1 MSEANAAKKTDPIVV
16 DVSEVVKRY
25 GDFTAVD
32 RVSFSIPGGT
42 IHGLLGPNGAGKT
55 SVIRMMMNIILP
67 DEGTIRVLG
76 ESLDRIATD
85 RIGYLP
91 EERGLY
97 KKMKI
102 LDLLVFFGEIKGM
115 ARADARAKGMSWLER
130 LDLAGHAEKTAEDL
144 SKGMQQKV
152 QFIATV
158 LHEPEL
164 IILDE
169 PFSGLDP
176 VNVNVLKDIILDYHT
191 RGHTVIFSTHMMD
204 QVEKL
209 CDTISLINRG
219 RLVLDGELAEV
230 KRRYGRNGVTLRFS
244 GDGAFLKEL
253 PEVESMND
261 YGKEVFL
268 RLKDK
273 ASPSRILEAANGR
286 IDVQKFEVAEPSVHD
301 IFIELVSEKPQ
312 A

>member
-1 MSEANAAKKTDPIVV
+1 
-16 DVSEVVKRY
+16 
-25 GDFTAVD
+25 
-32 RVSFSIPGGT
+32 
-42 IHGLLGPNGAGKT
+42 
-55 SVIRMMMNIILP
+55 
-67 DEGTIRVLG
+67 
-76 ESLDRIATD
+76 
-85 RIGYLP
+85 
-91 EERGLY
+91 
-97 KKMKI
+97 
-102 LDLLVFFGEIKGM
+102 
-115 ARADARAKGMSWLER
+115 
-130 LDLAGHAEKTAEDL
+130 
-144 SKGMQQKV
+144 MQQKV

-158 LHEPEL
+158 IHEPEL

-191 RGHTVIFSTHMMD
+191 RGHTVIFSTHMME

-244 GDGAFLKEL
+244 GDGAFLKDL

-273 ASPSRILEAANGR
+273 VSPSRILEATNGR
-286 IDVQKFEVAEPSVHD
+286 IEVQKFEVAEPSVHD